1 MTNRNELPA
10 SVFGCFHFSLFL
22 CLSLSL
28 RFRLY
33 TSSPCLSVCLPLSH
47 SLYFSVIFSNLFP
60 LSVRL
65 CFTNCPS
72 INASPPHTPPSP
84 YLPQNTHSQ
93 TSDGGQ
99 SGRSAPTFSGVCGYL
114 HRVPRRPLAYW
125 DSYRVCRPRRRCGVW
140 VRLPVGT
147 GRETGKGGKMEGR
160 KRTRKREGEDG
171 KTGQ

>member
-22 CLSLSL
+22 CLSLSP
-28 RFRLY
+28 FSFTY
-33 TSSPCLSVCLPLSH
+33 IFSLSVCL
-47 SLYFSVIFSNLFP
+47 SVYPYLIVCISQSSFLIYS

-93 TSDGGQ
+93 TSDGDQ

-147 GRETGKGGKMEGR
+147 GRETGKGGKMEVR